1 MKKSSLMAVVLGAV
15 AAVLY
20 FASTASY
27 AFPGVSAHLQALWR
41 GLDIAETAPYPLMA
55 VFAKIFGSGNAMAP
69 VFGALAVLLLFV
81 FTSAFVSLRVHGEDS
96 QGRKGEL
103 SLAAGLVASVVF
115 MLTPAVREAAT
126 HLEPRMFDFCW
137 ALLSLLPALAMVV
150 APKPVV
156 LLLPMLMGVMTALGA
171 CDSALFIA
179 MLPLFI
185 YAIVVAQGSRGVR
198 PYLAIVLFAFAGLVS
213 FPVAASVFNLEMS
226 ELLRGLFKEFK
237 EYYTT
242 PGWLFVAIFAT
253 LPFVTAVFS
262 SEKGY
267 NEKPALVQWFFHA
280 SMTFISILAI
290 ATPLSPS
297 SLMETYGVL
306 PVATSAFAAFTAGHL
321 VSYWWLHRR
330 NVVGIAAG
338 GVFAFVLVVTCI
350 WNLFTFERDRGA
362 FADKVAE
369 KVLAEMD
376 GRKWI
381 VTDGVLDDHLRLAAE
396 RNGQELYIVALSRD
410 LDKAY
415 LAELG
420 KTVKATGIGGSKNDA
435 LSLSLTLGVLPF
447 VQDWFAAD
455 PSVAKDVVVYGA
467 PDLWYSAGLK
477 PVPEFIFFGADEKR
491 VPDWGAWKEFD
502 SLLEVPANWGSYRSR
517 KADSPVERMRH
528 SIRRHLGLVA
538 NDRGVYLQDQ
548 KKDDEAF
555 AMYELVLD
563 EIDGDNISALFN
575 EIGMAGAKHPKALAK
590 RNELERVLKTVV
602 DDKNRR
608 YHIWRLGNYYGY
620 IRNPDMFV
628 RLGYAWARS
637 GRPGDAL
644 VQIKRAIDFIPTDKR
659 TVLMNMM
666 AALYASENDHAQ
678 SRRIY
683 QSILEKNSSDHD
695 ALIGMMRLE
704 LMDGNSDKA
713 LGFLEKAAQASGTGK
728 RADIELAMAAMM
740 KNDLAG
746 AKSRLRK
753 VTDADAADLQAW
765 SLLAAVVM
773 QQCDAAKDDKSKTV
787 FEKELSDTI
796 LPAMEKQSRGPFD
809 YYVQTTKA
817 FLLLRQGEAKRREAR
832 DAFVAASR
840 SRPDIAAT
848 QDLVLGLDISLDDGA
863 SAERHA
869 REALRRNRNAPL
881 ANYVMGSLALRKN
894 EYREAEAFLRK
905 AADAPKPVPLA
916 LNDLAEVLRRN
927 KNFADAE
934 LYARKAVK
942 AAPKLYVAWETLG
955 SILMDSKKGDKS
967 ALAEAEKCIRKACD
981 LSKDE
986 KGREADVRMLVALAR
1001 VQALQGD
1008 RGRARGTIRSV
1019 QARVGELSDFE
1030 RREFEELK
1038 KRVR

>member
-1 MKKSSLMAVVLGAV
+1 
-15 AAVLY
+15 
-20 FASTASY
+20 
-27 AFPGVSAHLQALWR
+27 
-41 GLDIAETAPYPLMA
+41 
-55 VFAKIFGSGNAMAP
+55 
-69 VFGALAVLLLFV
+69 
-81 FTSAFVSLRVHGEDS
+81 
-96 QGRKGEL
+96 
-103 SLAAGLVASVVF
+103 
-115 MLTPAVREAAT
+115 
-126 HLEPRMFDFCW
+126 
-137 ALLSLLPALAMVV
+137 
-150 APKPVV
+150 
-156 LLLPMLMGVMTALGA
+156 
-171 CDSALFIA
+171 
-179 MLPLFI
+179 
-185 YAIVVAQGSRGVR
+185 
-198 PYLAIVLFAFAGLVS
+198 
-213 FPVAASVFNLEMS
+213 
-226 ELLRGLFKEFK
+226 
-237 EYYTT
+237 
-242 PGWLFVAIFAT
+242 
-253 LPFVTAVFS
+253 
-262 SEKGY
+262 
-267 NEKPALVQWFFHA
+267 
-280 SMTFISILAI
+280 
-290 ATPLSPS
+290 
-297 SLMETYGVL
+297 
-306 PVATSAFAAFTAGHL
+306 
-321 VSYWWLHRR
+321 
-330 NVVGIAAG
+330 
-338 GVFAFVLVVTCI
+338 
-350 WNLFTFERDRGA
+350 
-362 FADKVAE
+362 
-369 KVLAEMD
+369 
-376 GRKWI
+376 
-381 VTDGVLDDHLRLAAE
+381 
-396 RNGQELYIVALSRD
+396 
-410 LDKAY
+410 
-415 LAELG
+415 
-420 KTVKATGIGGSKNDA
+420 
-435 LSLSLTLGVLPF
+435 VLPF

-455 PSVAKDVVVYGA
+455 PSVAKEAVVYGA

-491 VPDWGAWKEFD
+491 VPDWSVWKEFD
-502 SLLEVPANWGSYRSR
+502 KLLEVPENWGSYRSR
-517 KADSPVERMRH
+517 KADNPVERMRYAL
-528 SIRRHLGLVA
+528 RRHLGLVA

-563 EIDGDNISALFN
+563 EIDSDNISALFN

-590 RNELERVLKTVV
+590 RNELERELKTIV

-666 AALYASENDHAQ
+666 AALYASESDHVK
-678 SRRIY
+678 SRQIY
-683 QSILEKNSSDHD
+683 QSILDKNNKDHD

-713 LGFLEKAAQASGTGK
+713 LSYLEKAAEASGKGK
-728 RADIELAMAAMM
+728 RADIEMAMAAMM
-740 KNDLAG
+740 KNDLAA
-746 AKSRLRK
+746 AKECLRK

-773 QQCDAAKDDKSKTV
+773 QQCDAAKDAKGKAV
-787 FEKELSDTI
+787 FEKELADVI

-817 FLLLRQGEAKRREAR
+817 FLLLRQGESKRREAR

-848 QDLVLGLDISLDDGA
+848 QDLVLGLDISLDDGVA
-863 SAERHA
+863 AERHA
-869 REALRRNRNAPL
+869 REVLRRNRNAPL

-927 KNFADAE
+927 KNFSDAE
-934 LYARKAVK
+934 HYARKAVK

-955 SILMDSKKGDKS
+955 SILMDSKKGDRS

-1019 QARVGELSDFE
+1019 QSRVGELSDFE

-1038 KRVR
+1038 KSVR

>member
-1 MKKSSLMAVVLGAV
+1 MKKNWLVAGALGAV
-15 AAVLY
+15 SAIVY
-20 FASTASY
+20 FASMADY
-27 AFPGVSAHLQALWR
+27 AFPGVSAQLQALWL
-41 GLDIAETAPYPLMA
+41 GLDTVAQPPYPLMA
-55 VFAKIFGSGNAMAP
+55 VFAKMFGVGNALAP
-69 VFGALAVLLLFV
+69 VCGAAAV
-81 FTSAFVSLRVHGEDS
+81 VSLFALTVVFVGSRAHGEQS
-96 QGRKGEL
+96 AARRGEL
-103 SLAAGLVASVVF
+103 SLVAGLVAAVVF
-115 MLTPAVREAAT
+115 MFTPAVREASS

-137 ALLSLLPALAMVV
+137 ALLSLLLAALMIYS
-150 APKPVV
+150 PRSIV
-156 LLLPMLMGVMTALGA
+156 LLLPAAMGVTVALGA
-171 CDSALFIA
+171 CDSALFFA
-179 MLPLFI
+179 MVPVFVF
-185 YAIVVAQGSRGVR
+185 AITAAQRIRGVR
-198 PYLAIVLFAFAGLVS
+198 PYLAVVLFAFAGIVS
-213 FPVAASVFNLEMS
+213 FPVAASCFGLEFS

-237 EYYTT
+237 AYYTT

-253 LPFVTAVFS
+253 LPFVTSIFS
-262 SEKGY
+262 SEKAY
-267 NEKPALVQWFFHA
+267 NEKPAMVQWFFHA

-297 SLMETYGVL
+297 SQMETYGVL

-330 NVVGIAAG
+330 SVIAIAAG
-338 GVFAFVLVVTCI
+338 GLFVFVLSVTCI
-350 WNLFTFERDRGA
+350 WNLFVFERDRGA

-369 KVLAEMD
+369 KVLSEMD

-381 VTDGVLDDHLRLAAE
+381 VTDGVLDDHLRLAAA
-396 RNGQELYIVALSRD
+396 RKGQELNIVSLSRD
-410 LDKAY
+410 LDTKY
-415 LAELG
+415 LEELG
-420 KTVKATGIGGSKNDA
+420 KVVKAKGIGGSKNESLA
-435 LSLSLTLGVLPF
+435 LSLTLGVLPF

-455 PSVAKDVVVYGA
+455 PSVTKEAVIYGA

-491 VPDWGAWKEFD
+491 VPDWNAWKEFD
-502 SLLEVPANWGSYRSR
+502 ALLEVPAGWGSYKSR
-517 KADSPVERMRH
+517 RADNPVTRMRH

-563 EIDGDNISALFN
+563 EIDSDNISALFN

-590 RNELERVLKTVV
+590 RNELERVLKAVV

-659 TVLMNMM
+659 AVLMNMM
-666 AALYASENDHAQ
+666 AALYANENDHIQ

-683 QSILEKNSSDHD
+683 QSILEKNGSDHD

-704 LMDGNSDKA
+704 LMGGDSAKA
-713 LGFLEKAAQASGTGK
+713 LSYLEKAAAVSGKGK
-728 RADIELAMAAMM
+728 RADMEMAMAAMM

-746 AKSRLRK
+746 AKERLRK
-753 VTDADAADLQAW
+753 VTDADIADLQAW

-773 QQCDAAKDDKSKTV
+773 QQCDAAKDEKSKAA
-787 FEKELSDTI
+787 FEKELADTI
-796 LPAMEKQSRGPFD
+796 LPTMEKQARGPFD

-817 FLLLRQGEAKRREAR
+817 FLLLRQGESKRREAR
-832 DAFVAASR
+832 DAFVAAAR
-840 SRPDIAAT
+840 SRPDIAVT
-848 QDLVLGLDISLDDGA
+848 QDMVLGLDISLDDGV

-927 KNFADAE
+927 KNFTDAE
-934 LYARKAVK
+934 HYARKAVETS
-942 AAPKLYVAWETLG
+942 PKLYVAWETLG
-955 SILMDSKKGDKS
+955 SILMDAKKGDKG
-967 ALAEAEKCIRKACD
+967 ALSEAEKCILKACE
-981 LSKDE
+981 LSRDE

-1001 VQALQGD
+1001 VQAMRGD
-1008 RGRARGTIRSV
+1008 RSRARGTIRKV
-1019 QARVGELSDFE
+1019 QARIGELSDFE
-1030 RREFEELK
+1030 KREFEELK
-1038 KRVR
+1038 KSVR